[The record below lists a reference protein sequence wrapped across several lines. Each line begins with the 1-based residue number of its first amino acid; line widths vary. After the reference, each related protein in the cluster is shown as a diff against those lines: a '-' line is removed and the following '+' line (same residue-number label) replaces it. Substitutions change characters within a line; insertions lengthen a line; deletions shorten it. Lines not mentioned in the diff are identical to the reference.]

1 MVVMLLLFSSSYL
14 FFQPILPKISDIH
27 IILDT
32 SGMLLFLEA
41 ECLTFWANH
50 IVSVWAHPGSVQ
62 SDTANICWSLLG
74 SDVCWLSFN
83 LCWLQ
88 IMILAKSNSTKQS
101 KIIKC
106 TNDGLE
112 AACIRSHMNVCQ
124 LGWGTCRLTHCLQV
138 LVNDSRG
145 TGNAL
150 GNIC

>member
-1 MVVMLLLFSSSYL
+1 MFLHYVAISLNGGNVTSVLFILFVFPANLAQNIRYSHHFGYLGHVVVPRGRMLDILSQSY
-14 FFQPILPKISDIH
+14 
-27 IILDT
+27 
-32 SGMLLFLEA
+32 
-41 ECLTFWANH
+41 C
-50 IVSVWAHPGSVQ
+50 VSLGAPGSVQ

-112 AACIRSHMNVCQ
+112 AACIRSHMNVCR
-124 LGWGTCRLTHCLQV
+124 LG
-138 LVNDSRG
+138 
-145 TGNAL
+145 
-150 GNIC
+150 